1 MRCWMAAVITDSVKD
16 PVQASTRGAISSC
29 ALATYP
35 DAQPKSYPL
44 RRPFAGG
51 IGVSF
56 GRPNGTTTSTSHI
69 APRPGRPLTPFR
81 DRATFVTSWSPTAL
95 CDIRPTVGRR
105 MARRT

>member
-1 MRCWMAAVITDSVKD
+1 MAAVITDGVKD
-16 PVQASTRGAISSC
+16 QLQASTRGAISSC

-69 APRPGRPLTPFR
+69 APAQAAP
-81 DRATFVTSWSPTAL
+81 
-95 CDIRPTVGRR
+95 
-105 MARRT
+105 